1 MRLKEEGPSPAEWD
15 FEKVPDG
22 ELVAC
27 CHWEYAR
34 ESAFI
39 RQMRQR
45 CWKDQ
50 QAGENRD
57 QSLHA
62 DLQKVQSIGYPAHC
76 FLHGFFCP
84 PDGVLPDA
92 PPLSPGEV
100 HRLTGAFPKPWQ
112 RLTKEERQYR
122 AFVPPRGIVDH
133 VRIVPFERGL
143 CLDAQD
149 IVKTVKSLRWSRD
162 QDNALARRQN
172 PKLSEEALARMGKL
186 QFADIQPS
194 VIYASGTENTLVQI
208 CWGLFTNEDIIQAFR
223 AWVKANRPEDVPG
236 PTDNKGRNKA
246 RDWRVALERLAMMRL
261 LHRFRLRD
269 LCMACPEGWRLYCKR
284 EWYKER
290 KRAGAMFHRLF
301 PFLLTEETPLS
312 WPTKGGR
319 GK

>member
-1 MRLKEEGPSPAEWD
+1 MRLTEEGPSPSEWN
-15 FEKVPDG
+15 FEKVPDS

-45 CWKDQ
+45 CLKDRQ
-50 QAGENRD
+50 PEGRRD
-57 QSLHA
+57 ERLHT
-62 DLQKVQSIGYPAHC
+62 DLQKLQSIGYPANF
-76 FLHGFFCP
+76 FLRGFFCP
-84 PDGVLPDA
+84 QDGVLPDA
-92 PPLSPGEV
+92 LPLRSGEV

-112 RLTKEERQYR
+112 LLTKEERQYR
-122 AFVPPRGIVDH
+122 AFVPPRGIDGWVK
-133 VRIVPFERGL
+133 IAPFERGL
-143 CLDAQD
+143 CLDAEE
-149 IVKTVKSLRWSRD
+149 IVKMVKSLRWSRD

-208 CWGLFTNEDIIQAFR
+208 SWGLFTNEDIIKAFR
-223 AWVKANRPEDVPG
+223 AWVKANRPKDEPG
-236 PTDNKGRNKA
+236 PPDNKGRNKA

-261 LHRFRLRD
+261 LHRFRLGD
-269 LCMACPEGWRLYCKR
+269 MSEGCLDAWKFYSKR

-290 KRAGAMFHRLF
+290 KRAGEMFRRLF
-301 PFLLTEETPLS
+301 PFLAISDRPLA
-312 WPTKGGR
+312 WQTRAGR
-319 GK
+319 SK